1 MARRRR
7 VGAAWAAGVVLPVGV
22 VLSALLLAG
31 CAPLFRSHDFAAN
44 GLTRYDDRLRRLA
57 SEGRADSA
65 LALAAPERAEVGDE
79 LLRLQYEGLL
89 AHYAGRW
96 EESNAALQAAA
107 TLAEERYTRSLSRA
121 ALSLLTSD
129 NVLPYR
135 PPGTERLLL
144 HYYGAL
150 NYLRAGDEESAAVEA
165 RRLSHLLNLEADD
178 GLERPER
185 RTLHATLRYMAGA
198 TFEAAG
204 ERNDAEVAYRLA
216 RRLAAEAVPDGQA
229 AEMAPGHGAEAGGGE
244 EGSPPEL
251 ALPPPDSGDVVV
263 IVERGFAPYRVSRS
277 QAVLLWPDEVRALSA
292 GAASEAEGSR
302 GSPLEAAAAVAAR
315 LVAEKAAGRDLAERG
330 EPGATDP
337 PERGRSGR
345 KRSGPSAAADPPP
358 PIPLEG
364 PLRDAIRTARERGD
378 AEAPA
383 RARRAARR
391 TGTPYLLLVAW
402 PDLALPPSLPPPRLR
417 APGDVSRPVGL
428 RSDLAGVLAADF
440 AEQQPLLL
448 AKSLLRGLAKYAVAK
463 TVKDELKEEDEV
475 LGEVAGLVANAGLSL
490 LERADVRCWHL
501 LPADLS
507 VVRLRLPAGSSDL
520 AVELPSRDFRPGR
533 AMEVGPV
540 EVRPGGVTVVSV
552 RAWR

>member
-57 SEGRADSA
+57 AEGRADSA

-107 TLAEERYTRSLSRA
+107 TMAEERYTRSLSRA

-150 NYLRAGDEESAAVEA
+150 NYLRAGDAESAAVEA

-216 RRLAAEAVPDGQA
+216 RRLAAEAAPDGK
-229 AEMAPGHGAEAGGGE
+229 GGP
-244 EGSPPEL
+244 PPEL

-330 EPGATDP
+330 EPGGTVDP

-345 KRSGPSAAADPPP
+345 NRSGPSAAADPPP

-364 PLRDAIRTARERGD
+364 PLRGAVRTAREQGD

-383 RARRAARR
+383 RGRRAARR

-533 AMEVGPV
+533 AMKVAPV